1 MFVRVKRS
9 GPREYLQI
17 VENFREGRKVRQR
30 VIANLGRL
38 DILRGT
44 GALDSIATSLA
55 QFSENVA
62 VISSIKEG
70 NQKVEWAKEW
80 GSFLVFRR
88 LWQKMELD
96 QIIGCLKKRS
106 KCEFDVER
114 AIFYTVL
121 HRLTEPGGDLKTSK
135 WLDDLHDPEG
145 VKIGYQHL
153 LRAMG
158 YLSHFKEQIEDAMF
172 LKGRTLFDDSIDL
185 VFFDTTS
192 IYFEG
197 EGPEGLAEYGHSKD
211 HRPDRKQIIVGVVM
225 TKEGDPICCEYWP
238 GKVSDVKA
246 LLQIVEVLKGRFKIR
261 RIILVCD
268 KGMVSESNLEKLEKE
283 RIDFIVGVR
292 LRNVKE
298 VREEVLS
305 TGGRYREVEDN
316 LKVKEVFLGE
326 KRYIIC
332 VNPEAARKDQKTRE
346 KILSDLEEKLR
357 RGAKELIGNKGYRR
371 YLKVEKGAVKID
383 EEKLKEEER
392 FDGKFVLLTSLKTQN
407 SGTQSQDPEFGLSCE
422 EVAKSYKSLWEVE
435 HAFRTLKDVLETR
448 PIFHRKESHVKG
460 HVFCSYLALCLLIAL
475 RKSLREHNRDKV
487 LVWDDVIGD
496 LRSFR
501 VIKATFSG
509 KTYLMRTE
517 FKGTAHR
524 CFQAVGLKAPPVM
537 WKISSTKGEM

>member
-17 VENFREGRKVRQR
+17 VENIREGKKVRQR

-38 DILRGT
+38 DVMRTT

-55 QFSENVA
+55 QLSEDVA
-62 VISSIKEG
+62 VISSIRQD
-70 NQKVEWAKEW
+70 NQKVEWDKEW

-96 QIIGCLKKRS
+96 QIIRSLKGKT

-121 HRLTEPGGDLKTSK
+121 HRLTEPGSDLKTSK
-135 WLDDLHDPEG
+135 WLDNIYLTDLASLDDPG
-145 VKIGYQHL
+145 MVGIGYQHL

-158 YLSHFKEQIEDAMF
+158 YLSDFKEQIEDALF
-172 LKGRTLFDDSIDL
+172 LRSRTLLDDSIDL

-197 EGPEGLAEYGHSKD
+197 EGPEGLAQYGHSKD

-225 TKEGDPICCEYWP
+225 TKGGDPICCEYWP
-238 GKVSDVKA
+238 GNMSDVKA
-246 LLQIVEVLKGRFKIR
+246 LLEIVEVLKDRFRIR

-268 KGMVSESNLEKLEKE
+268 KGMVSQFNLEELEKE
-283 RIDFIVGVR
+283 GIDFIVGIR

-298 VREEVLS
+298 VKEEVLS
-305 TGGRYREVEDN
+305 KGGRYREVEDN
-316 LKVKEVFLGE
+316 LRVKEVLLKG

-332 VNPEAARKDQKTRE
+332 VNPEQARKDEMTRE
-346 KILSDLEEKLR
+346 KILSELEEKLG

-371 YLKVEKGAVKID
+371 YLKVDKDAVKID
-383 EEKLKEEER
+383 EKKLKEEKR
-392 FDGKFVLLTSLKTQN
+392 FDGKFVLLTSTQ
-407 SGTQSQDPEFGLSCE
+407 LSCE
-422 EVAKSYKSLWEVE
+422 EVAKSYKSLWEMESV
-435 HAFRTLKDVLETR
+435 FRTLKDVLEIR

-475 RKSLREHNRDKV
+475 RKRLREHSPDKTPA
-487 LVWDDVIGD
+487 WDDVIGD

-501 VIKATFSG
+501 IIKATFSA

-524 CFQAVGLKAPPVM
+524 CFQAVGLKSPPVI
-537 WKISSTKGEM
+537 WKMSSDSPLPGGDKM

>member
-1 MFVRVKRS
+1 MFVRVKTS

-17 VENFREGRKVRQR
+17 VENFREGKKVRQR

-38 DILRGT
+38 DILRAS

-55 QFSENVA
+55 QLSENVA
-62 VISSIKEG
+62 VVSSIKED
-70 NQKVEWAKEW
+70 NQRVEWDKEW

-88 LWQKMELD
+88 LWEKMELG
-96 QIIGCLKKRS
+96 QIIRSLKGKSR
-106 KCEFDVER
+106 CEFDVER
-114 AIFYTVL
+114 SIFYTVL
-121 HRLTEPGGDLKTSK
+121 HRLTEPGSDLKTSK
-135 WLDDLHDPEG
+135 WLDNIYDPEG

-158 YLSHFKEQIEDAMF
+158 YLSSFKEQIEDALF
-172 LKGRTLFDDSIDL
+172 LRDRTLLDDSLDL

-197 EGPEGLAEYGHSKD
+197 EGPEGFAQYGHSKD

-238 GKVSDVKA
+238 GNMSDVKA
-246 LLQIVEVLKGRFKIR
+246 LLEIVGVLKGRFKIR

-268 KGMVSESNLEKLEKE
+268 KGMVSQSNLEKLEKE

-316 LKVKEVFLGE
+316 LRVKEVFLGG
-326 KRYIIC
+326 KRYIVC
-332 VNPEAARKDQKTRE
+332 VNPEEARKDQKTRE
-346 KILSDLEEKLR
+346 TIISELEEKLR
-357 RGAKELIGNKGYRR
+357 RAPKDLIGNKGYRR
-371 YLKVEKGAVKID
+371 YLKVEKDAVKID
-383 EEKLKEEER
+383 EEKLKAEER
-392 FDGKFVLLTSLKTQN
+392 FDGKFVLLTSTQ
-407 SGTQSQDPEFGLSCE
+407 LSSE
-422 EVAKSYKSLWEVE
+422 EVTKSYKSLWEVE
-435 HAFRTLKDVLETR
+435 SVFRTLKDVLEIR

-460 HVFCSYLALCLLIAL
+460 HVFCSYLALCLLITL
-475 RKSLREHNRDKV
+475 RKSLKEHSTGKAIS
-487 LVWDDVIGD
+487 WDDVIRD
-496 LRSFR
+496 LHSFR
-501 VIKATFSG
+501 IIKATFSG

-524 CFQAVGLKAPPVM
+524 CFQAVGLRPPPVIWRM
-537 WKISSTKGEM
+537 SSDIPLSREEKM

>member
-1 MFVRVKRS
+1 MFVRIKRS

-17 VENFREGRKVRQR
+17 VENFREGKKVRQK

-38 DILRGT
+38 DILRTT
-44 GALDSIATSLA
+44 GALDSITTSLA
-55 QFSENVA
+55 QLSENVA
-62 VISSIKEG
+62 AISSIKED
-70 NQKVEWAKEW
+70 NQRVEWDKEW

-88 LWQKMELD
+88 LWQEMELD
-96 QIIGCLKKRS
+96 QIIRSLKGKT
-106 KCEFDVER
+106 KCAFDVER
-114 AIFYTVL
+114 SIFYTIL
-121 HRLTEPGGDLKTSK
+121 HRLTEPGSDLKTSK
-135 WLDDLHDPEG
+135 WLDNVYDLEDVE
-145 VKIGYQHL
+145 IGYQHL

-158 YLSHFKEQIEDAMF
+158 YLSSFKEQIEDALF
-172 LKGRTLFDDSIDL
+172 LRGRTLFDDSIDL

-197 EGPEGLAEYGHSKD
+197 EGPEDLAQYGHSKD
-211 HRPDRKQIIVGVVM
+211 HRPDRRQIIVGVVM

-238 GKVSDVKA
+238 GNMSDVKA
-246 LLQIVEVLKGRFKIR
+246 LLRMVEVLKGRFRIR

-268 KGMVSESNLEKLEKE
+268 KGMVSQSNLEELGKE

-305 TGGRYREVEDN
+305 RGGRYREVEDN
-316 LKVKEVFLGE
+316 LKVKEVFLGG

-332 VNPEAARKDQKTRE
+332 VNPEEVRKDQKTRE
-346 KILSDLEEKLR
+346 TILSELEEKLR
-357 RGAKELIGNKGYRR
+357 RAPKDLIGNKGYRR
-371 YLKVEKGAVKID
+371 YLKVEKDAVKID

-392 FDGKFVLLTSLKTQN
+392 FDGKFVLLTSTQ
-407 SGTQSQDPEFGLSCE
+407 LSSE

-435 HAFRTLKDVLETR
+435 SVFRTLKDVLEIR

-475 RKSLREHNRDKV
+475 RKRLREHSSDKTPA
-487 LVWDDVIGD
+487 WDDVICD

-501 VIKATFSG
+501 IIKATFSG

-524 CFQAVGLKAPPVM
+524 CFQAVGLRPPPVI
-537 WKISSTKGEM
+537 WRLV

>member
-1 MFVRVKRS
+1 MFVRIKRS

-17 VENFREGRKVRQR
+17 VENFREGKKVRQR

-38 DILRGT
+38 DVLRVT
-44 GALDSIATSLA
+44 GALDSITASLA
-55 QFSENVA
+55 QLSENVA
-62 VISSIKEG
+62 VISSVKEG

-88 LWQKMELD
+88 LWEKMELD
-96 QIIGCLKKRS
+96 QIIRSLKRKS
-106 KCEFDVER
+106 KYEFDVER

-121 HRLTEPGGDLKTSK
+121 HRLTEPGSDLKASK
-135 WLDDLHDPEG
+135 WLDNIYDPEG
-145 VKIGYQHL
+145 VNRGYQHL

-158 YLSHFKEQIEDAMF
+158 YLSDFKEQIEDAMF
-172 LKGRTLFDDSIDL
+172 LKGRTLFDDSLDL
-185 VFFDTTS
+185 VFVDTTS

-197 EGPEGLAEYGHSKD
+197 EGPEGLAQYGHSKE
-211 HRPDRKQIIVGVVM
+211 HRPDRKQMIVGVVM
-225 TKEGDPICCEYWP
+225 TKEGVPICCEYWP
-238 GKVSDVKA
+238 GNMSDVKA

-268 KGMVSESNLEKLEKE
+268 KGMTSESNLEELKKKG
-283 RIDFIVGVR
+283 IDFIVGVR

-298 VREEVLS
+298 VKDEVLS

-316 LKVKEVFLGE
+316 LRVKEVFSKG

-332 VNPEAARKDQKTRE
+332 LNPEEARKEQKTRE
-346 KILSDLEEKLR
+346 KILFELEEKLR
-357 RGAKELIGNKGYRR
+357 RSPKELIGNKGYRR
-371 YLKVEKGAVKID
+371 YLKVEKDAVKID

-392 FDGKFVLLTSLKTQN
+392 FDGKFVLLTNTQ
-407 SGTQSQDPEFGLSCE
+407 LSSE

-460 HVFCSYLALCLLIAL
+460 HVFCSYLALCLLISL
-475 RKSLREHNRDKV
+475 RKLLRAPSKNIAPIC
-487 LVWDDVIGD
+487 WDDIIRD

-501 VIKATFSG
+501 IIKAEFSG

-517 FKGTAHR
+517 FKGTAHL
-524 CFQAVGLKAPPVM
+524 CFQAVGLKSPPVI
-537 WKISSTKGEM
+537 WRVFPIKGEM

>member
-38 DILRGT
+38 DILRVT

-55 QFSENVA
+55 QLSENVA
-62 VISSIKEG
+62 VISSIKED
-70 NQKVEWAKEW
+70 NQRVEWAKEW
-80 GSFLVFRR
+80 GSFLVFHQ

-96 QIIGCLKKRS
+96 QIIGCLKRRS

-121 HRLTEPGGDLKTSK
+121 HRLTDPGSDLKTSK
-135 WLDDLHDPEG
+135 WLDDLYDPEG
-145 VKIGYQHL
+145 AKMGYQHL

-158 YLSHFKEQIEDAMF
+158 YLSGFKEEIEDALF
-172 LKGRTLFDDSIDL
+172 LKGRTLLDDSIDL

-197 EGPEGLAEYGHSKD
+197 EGPEGFARYGHSKD

-238 GKVSDVKA
+238 GNMSDVKA
-246 LLQIVEVLKGRFKIR
+246 LLRIVEVLKGRFRIR
-261 RIILVCD
+261 TIILVCD
-268 KGMVSESNLEKLEKE
+268 KGMVSESNLEELKNEG
-283 RIDFIVGVR
+283 IDFIVGVR

-316 LKVKEVFLGE
+316 LRVKEVLLNG

-332 VNPEAARKDQKTRE
+332 INPEEVRKDQKTRE
-346 KILSDLEEKLR
+346 KIISELEEKLCH
-357 RGAKELIGNKGYRR
+357 GSKELIGNKGYRR
-371 YLKVEKGAVKID
+371 YLKVEKDAVKID

-392 FDGKFVLLTSLKTQN
+392 FDGKFVLLTNTQL
-407 SGTQSQDPEFGLSCE
+407 PCE

-435 HAFRTLKDVLETR
+435 SIFRTLKDVLETR

-475 RKSLREHNRDKV
+475 RKSLREHSPGKAV
-487 LVWDDVIGD
+487 SWDDIIRD

-501 VIKATFSG
+501 IIKAVFSG

-524 CFQAVGLKAPPVM
+524 CFQVVGLRPPPVI
-537 WKISSTKGEM
+537 WRLV

>member
-9 GPREYLQI
+9 GPRQYLQI
-17 VENFREGRKVRQR
+17 VENFREGKKVRQR

-38 DILRGT
+38 DILKNT

-55 QFSENVA
+55 QLSENVA
-62 VISSIKEG
+62 VISGIKED

-88 LWQKMELD
+88 LWQDMGLD
-96 QIIGCLKKRS
+96 QIIRS
-106 KCEFDVER
+106 LNRKTKCEFDVER
-114 AIFYTVL
+114 SIFYTVL
-121 HRLTEPGGDLKTSK
+121 HRLTEPGSDLKTSR
-135 WLDDLHDPEG
+135 WLDSIYPMYFASLNDPEAA
-145 VKIGYQHL
+145 KIGYQHL

-158 YLSHFKEQIEDAMF
+158 YLGGFKEEIEDALF

-197 EGPEGLAEYGHSKD
+197 EGPEGLAEYGYSKD

-238 GKVSDVKA
+238 GNMSDVKA
-246 LLQIVEVLKGRFKIR
+246 LLQMVEVLKGRFKIR

-305 TGGRYREVEDN
+305 KGGRYREVEDN
-316 LKVKEVFLGE
+316 LKVKEVFLGG

-332 VNPEAARKDQKTRE
+332 VNPEEARKDQKTRE
-346 KILSDLEEKLR
+346 TIISELEEKLR
-357 RGAKELIGNKGYRR
+357 RAPKDLIGNKGYRR
-371 YLKVEKGAVKID
+371 YLKVEKDAVKID

-392 FDGKFVLLTSLKTQN
+392 FDGKFVLLTSTQ
-407 SGTQSQDPEFGLSCE
+407 LSSE

-435 HAFRTLKDVLETR
+435 SVFRTLKDVLEIR

-475 RKSLREHNRDKV
+475 RKSLREHSTGKV
-487 LVWDDVIGD
+487 LSWDNVIRD

-501 VIKATFSG
+501 IIKATFSG

-524 CFQAVGLKAPPVM
+524 CFQAVGLKSPPTIWRLV
-537 WKISSTKGEM
+537 